1 MNKKLVALAV
11 GSAFAMPLAAQAQ
24 TANVTL
30 YGRLNLDLEFVN
42 GRTCQAG
49 VTNGAGTTGAISTG
63 SGQSGGVG
71 TGGLV
76 NTSGSACSQLGSA
89 SPANSITNT
98 TTNRVS
104 SNSSRFGMRG
114 TESLGGGLNAI
125 FQIESN
131 VSGDTGNSSGSGLA
145 SRETFVGLQGSW
157 GRAVIGNFLMPQ
169 DDLTPIF
176 GNAPTLGT
184 SILNQS
190 GVWGFGNL
198 SKYNGGFDAR
208 VPNSVRYD
216 SPNMMGFTAALQYA
230 TLDSSGAGP
239 TSGSAN
245 AGTQA
250 SNLAHANIIG
260 ANVIYSN
267 GPFQA
272 GAAVEVNNKVRNL
285 FAGLAGVSAAN
296 LRDTDWT
303 IAASYNFGT
312 IMQGFGL
319 QVGLVYEQTRY
330 QTQTAAVPGSSCN
343 IGAGGTCSL
352 NRNMWGASATMPI
365 GGGKLY
371 ALYEKGSGGKGNAP
385 DGTSVGYLTRGSN
398 TGAQQWELSY
408 SYNLSPRTMM
418 YAGYVKILNEC
429 KASYTYNI
437 NPYPIAVGQFGAAPG
452 SAGDFCSGSPGGA
465 VFGMV
470 HLF

>member
-11 GSAFAMPLAAQAQ
+11 GSAFAFPFAAQAQ

-42 GRTCQAG
+42 GKTCQNAI
-49 VTNGAGTTGAISTG
+49 TTGAGSVGTLTG
-63 SGQSGGVG
+63 VNQSGGGALGAGNGVACASG
-71 TGGLV
+71 INPSIP
-76 NTSGSACSQLGSA
+76 NT
-89 SPANSITNT
+89 ITNP

-114 TESLGGGLNAI
+114 TESLGGGLNAV

-131 VSGDTGNSSGSGLA
+131 VSGDTANSSASGIA
-145 SRETFVGLQGSW
+145 SRETFVGLQGNW
-157 GRAVIGNFLMPQ
+157 GRAILGSFLMPQ

-190 GVWGFGNL
+190 GVWAYGNQ
-198 SKYNGGFDAR
+198 SVYNGGFDQR
-208 VPNSVRYD
+208 IPNSVRYD

-230 TLDSSGAGP
+230 TLDNSGASM
-239 TSGSAN
+239 TSGAAGGSGGNN
-245 AGTQA
+245 ATTM
-250 SNLAHANIIG
+250 NHANIIG
-260 ANVIYSN
+260 GNVIYSN

-272 GAAVEVNNKVRNL
+272 GGSFEVHNKVRNN
-285 FAGLAGVSAAN
+285 FTTGGPN
-296 LRDTDWT
+296 LRDWDWT
-303 IAASYNFGT
+303 LTAAYNFGT
-312 IMQGFGL
+312 IFQGFGL
-319 QVGLVYEQTRY
+319 QLAAVYEQTRY
-330 QTQTAAVPGSSCN
+330 DVQSLLPGSGCVFQPLQ
-343 IGAGGTCSL
+343 GGGGTCDL
-352 NRNMWGASATMPI
+352 KRDMWGVSATIPL

-371 ALYEKGSGGKGNAP
+371 GLYEKGSNGKGSAP
-385 DGTSVGYLTRGSN
+385 DGTSVGYLTHGSN
-398 TGAQQWELSY
+398 TSAQQWEVSY
-408 SYNLSPRTMM
+408 SYNLSPRTML
-418 YAGYVKILNEC
+418 YAGYVKIQNEC

-437 NPYPIAVGQFGAAPG
+437 NAYPIAVGQFGAASG

-465 VFGMV
+465 IFGMV

>member
-11 GSAFAMPLAAQAQ
+11 GSAFAFPLAAQAQ

-42 GRTCQAG
+42 GRTCQ
-49 VTNGAGTTGAISTG
+49 NGITTGAGSVGTQTG
-63 SGQSGGVG
+63 TFQSGGNAG
-71 TGGLV
+71 NGAST
-76 NTSGSACSQLGSA
+76 NTNGVACSSA
-89 SPANSITNT
+89 SNATTPNSISNP

-114 TESLGGGLNAI
+114 TESLGGGLNAV

-131 VSGDTGNSSGSGLA
+131 VSGDTGNSSGSGIA

-157 GRAVIGNFLMPQ
+157 GRAIMGSFLMPQ

-190 GVWGFGNL
+190 GVWAFGNQNV
-198 SKYNGGFDAR
+198 YNGGFDQR
-208 VPNSVRYD
+208 IPNSIRYD
-216 SPNMMGFTAALQYA
+216 SPNLYGFTAAIQYA
-230 TLDSSGAGP
+230 TLDNSGASM
-239 TSGSAN
+239 TSGAAGGSGGNN
-245 AGTQA
+245 AT
-250 SNLAHANIIG
+250 NMIHANIIG
-260 ANVIYSN
+260 GNAIYSN

-272 GAAVEVNNKVRNL
+272 GASFEVHNKVRN
-285 FAGLAGVSAAN
+285 AVTIGGPN
-296 LRDTDWT
+296 LQDWDWT
-303 IAASYNFGT
+303 VTGSYNFGT
-312 IMQGFGL
+312 LFQGFGL
-319 QVGLVYEQTRY
+319 QVALVYEQTHY
-330 QTQTAAVPGSSCN
+330 DVQSTLPGSGCFLGSDH
-343 IGAGGTCSL
+343 GTCSL
-352 NRNMWGASATMPI
+352 TRNMGGGSVTIPL
-365 GGGKLY
+365 GGGKLFG
-371 ALYEKGSGGKGNAP
+371 LYEKGTNGRGSAP
-385 DGTSVGYLTRGSN
+385 DGTSVGYLTRGGS
-398 TGAQQWELSY
+398 TSAQQWEVSY
-408 SYNLSPRTMM
+408 SYNLSPRTML

-437 NPYPIAVGQFGAAPG
+437 NPYAIAVGQFGAAPG

-465 VFGMV
+465 IFGMV